1 VSTNYDE
8 SMSEVIAEAITYSGV
23 DGLIE
28 IEPGN
33 SL

>member
-1 VSTNYDE
+1 
-8 SMSEVIAEAITYSGV
+8 MSEVIAEAITYSGV